1 MAATRDSFGACCRKY
16 QRTVSVGLE
25 PPLYVTAMVC
35 SVVPERR
42 PQSGQA
48 TAMVVSHF
56 SVDSVRLCRRC
67 SGLPRAERTC
77 QTPWRFSRAVC
88 CGSRTATVDPGPRF
102 RPSLNLAVSAGT
114 LRFLAYQP
122 QLLPHARGRATV
134 DTRRLRPA
142 LPFETAVYQKQG
154 SRSHGPAFS
163 AGLLGPH

>member
-1 MAATRDSFGACCRKY
+1 
-16 QRTVSVGLE
+16 
-25 PPLYVTAMVC
+25 
-35 SVVPERR
+35 
-42 PQSGQA
+42 SGQA
-48 TAMVVSHF
+48 AAMAVSYL
-56 SVDSVRLCRRC
+56 SVDSVCFRRSRC
-67 SGLPRAERTC
+67 GLPGAERTS
-77 QTPWRFSRAVC
+77 QTPWRFSRTVGR
-88 CGSRTATVDPGPRF
+88 GSRTASVDPGPRF

-122 QLLPHARGRATV
+122 QLLPHARGRAPG